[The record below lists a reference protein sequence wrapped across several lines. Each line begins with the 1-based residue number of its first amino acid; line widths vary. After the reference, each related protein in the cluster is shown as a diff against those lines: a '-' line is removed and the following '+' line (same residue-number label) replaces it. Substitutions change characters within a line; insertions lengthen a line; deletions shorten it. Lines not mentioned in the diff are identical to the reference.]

1 MVVRIGANRWTVAAL
16 ISSFWRPSFDK
27 LAIKIRQRNY
37 IYLALSLIARVLN
50 ALGMFLAIQRFSP
63 TTFGEMSYLQATAVS
78 TVAFSTLGIELSL
91 NARLTRKLQE
101 GSPIGPTIMA
111 ACALAF
117 GGMIVACI
125 VVSTVFASQLKISNS
140 ADLAVLAVCIYSSF
154 MICTSLLTALSFALN
169 SSVLVGL
176 SYLVTSGI
184 FLVFAI
190 FANANVSGVGL
201 MFFSI
206 IAQLVAVSFM
216 AISLLKSASKR
227 GRKRSITYFE
237 HPIHETR
244 IEIKTLF
251 LYGAKQILVVSAVT
265 FSQWFIQRKIVF
277 GDGGASENAIYS
289 VGNQIFN
296 MMTFIPSIL
305 TPIIVTKLA
314 AAGTDVALRR
324 KICLD
329 SLRLFVG
336 LAVCACVATFVGL
349 RLGIPFLPP
358 RYAAA
363 AETGLIA
370 SLAAA
375 VQIMRTPFSLFFL
388 SELKASRE
396 IASAAAG
403 ALFMIVATSMFTQ
416 LRPNEGTM
424 IRLLGCA
431 LQAGLVTALFL
442 IETRRS
448 RQPIQP

>member
-1 MVVRIGANRWTVAAL
+1 L
-16 ISSFWRPSFDK
+16 ISSFWRPTFDK
-27 LAIKIRQRNY
+27 LATKIRQRNS

-50 ALGMFLAIQRFSP
+50 AVGMFLAIQRFSP
-63 TTFGEMSYLQATAVS
+63 STFGEMSYLQATAVS
-78 TVAFSTLGIELSL
+78 TVAFSSFGIELSV

-101 GSPIGPTIMA
+101 GSRISPTIMA

-125 VVSTVFASQLKISNS
+125 VVSTVFGSQLKISNS
-140 ADLAVLAVCIYSSF
+140 SDLAVLAVCIYSSF
-154 MICTSLLTALSFALN
+154 MIWTSLLTAMSFALD

-176 SYLVTSGI
+176 SYIASSGI
-184 FLVFAI
+184 FVGFAI

-201 MFFSI
+201 MFFLV
-206 IAQLVAVSFM
+206 IAQVIAVSYM
-216 AISLLKSASKR
+216 ALSLLRSAPKL
-227 GRKRSITYFE
+227 GRKRTTGHFE
-237 HPIHETR
+237 HPMHETR
-244 IEIKTLF
+244 VEIKTLF

-265 FSQWFIQRKIVF
+265 FSQWLIQRKIVF

-296 MMTFIPSIL
+296 MITFIPAIL

-314 AAGTDVALRR
+314 AAGTDIARRR

-329 SLRLFVG
+329 SLRLFGG

-349 RLGIPFLPP
+349 RLGIPFLPA

-375 VQIMRTPFSLFFL
+375 FQIMKSPFSLFFL

-431 LQAGLVTALFL
+431 LQAGLLATLFL
-442 IETRRS
+442 IETRRR